1 MREEGEGG
9 GGGGEREGR
18 KGEEEGERGRGGRG
32 GEEREEGGG
41 GERGRRRGR
50 EQQHV
55 YVGIHHVCHCCCAL
69 QALYDSEGKSTALA
83 INAENKTKN
92 RFLNICV
99 CK

>member
-1 MREEGEGG
+1 MPSKTEPSEMSTRSVSEGG
-9 GGGGEREGR
+9 GGR
-18 KGEEEGERGRGGRG
+18 GERGRGKK
-32 GEEREEGGG
+32 GEGE

-55 YVGIHHVCHCCCAL
+55 YVGIHHVCHCCCAP